1 MNAAAILTADCSL
14 ADDENRDGII
24 QKHEYKSLYLRL
36 VGAYADDGD
45 DSTNLDLHEV
55 DSSFEA
61 DWLQDSHGDETI
73 DRQEFVD
80 SVFQLADLWSVQ
92 RRQHPT
98 PSCLLP
104 HCPKEP

>member
-1 MNAAAILTADCSL
+1 M
-14 ADDENRDGII
+14 
-24 QKHEYKSLYLRL
+24 

-45 DSTNLDLHEV
+45 DSTNLDHHEV

-80 SVFQLADLWSVQ
+80 SVFQLADLWSVLAASLSETTLT
-92 RRQHPT
+92 PT
-98 PSCLLP
+98 HAAPGVFSAVAPAGATAWSRPSTRNF
-104 HCPKEP
+104 